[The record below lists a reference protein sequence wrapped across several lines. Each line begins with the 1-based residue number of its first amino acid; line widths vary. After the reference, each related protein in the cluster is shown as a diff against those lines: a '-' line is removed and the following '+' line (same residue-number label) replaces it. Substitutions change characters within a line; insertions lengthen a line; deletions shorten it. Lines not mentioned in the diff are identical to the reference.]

1 MEFRESK
8 TISVQIAD
16 RICDD
21 IIQGRYAEGDRIP
34 SVREYA
40 ALMEVNVNTI
50 VRCYEVLEARRV
62 IVMKRGVG
70 YFVADGAN
78 ELILS
83 ERRATFMHDDLKEMF
98 RQMHLLGL
106 SIADI
111 APLFEEY
118 KQQQKS

>member
-8 TISVQIAD
+8 TISAQIAD

-21 IIQGRYAEGDRIP
+21 IIQGRYTEGDRIP

-70 YFVADGAN
+70 YFVAD
-78 ELILS
+78 
-83 ERRATFMHDDLKEMF
+83 LKEMF

-111 APLFEEY
+111 APLFEAY

>member
-50 VRCYEVLEARRV
+50 VRCYEVLEARRI

-83 ERRATFMHDDLKEMF
+83 ERRATFVHDDLKEMF
-98 RQMHLLGL
+98 RQMLLLGL

-111 APLFEEY
+111 VPLFEEY
-118 KQQQKS
+118 KQQQKF